1 MKTYKDFI
9 TEAFKRTGKKI
20 EFVRLHHGTS
30 PEAADKIKKSGFSGG
45 REGEVHTS
53 TNPKT
58 ARGFG
63 ARYSDKPRNV
73 TMLVPKKSIKK
84 EPEKD
89 AKAVKTKGQRHT
101 DEFGRRHYSVAMD
114 PKYASSKIVKQ
125 DGKIQKP
132 QVAKRYRSLVD
143 NN

>member
-30 PEAADKIKKSGFSGG
+30 PESAEKIKKSGFSGG

-63 ARYSDKPRNV
+63 ARYSDKPKNI
-73 TMLVPKKSIKK
+73 TMLVPKKSIKN
-84 EPEKD
+84 EPEKG
-89 AKAVKTKGQRHT
+89 AKAVRTKGQRHT
-101 DEFGRRHYSVAMD
+101 DQFGRKHVSVAMD
-114 PKYASSKIVKQ
+114 PEYASRKIIKT
-125 DGKIQKP
+125 DGRIQKP
-132 QVAKRYRSLVD
+132 QIAKRYRSIK
-143 NN
+143 

>member
-20 EFVRLHHGTS
+20 EFIRLHHGTS
-30 PEAADKIKKSGFSGG
+30 PESAEKIKKSGFTGG

-63 ARYSDKPRNV
+63 ARYSDKPKNI
-73 TMLVPKKSIKK
+73 TMLVPKKSIKN
-84 EPEKD
+84 EPEKG
-89 AKAVKTKGQRHT
+89 AKAVKTRGQRHT
-101 DEFGRRHYSVAMD
+101 DQFGRRHYSVAMN
-114 PKYASSKIVKQ
+114 PEYASRKIIKT
-125 DGKIQKP
+125 DGRIQKP
-132 QVAKRYRSLVD
+132 QIAKRYRSIG
-143 NN
+143 

>member
-63 ARYSDKPRNV
+63 
-73 TMLVPKKSIKK
+73 I
-84 EPEKD
+84 
-89 AKAVKTKGQRHT
+89 
-101 DEFGRRHYSVAMD
+101 
-114 PKYASSKIVKQ
+114 
-125 DGKIQKP
+125 
-132 QVAKRYRSLVD
+132 
-143 NN
+143 

>member
-20 EFVRLHHGTS
+20 EFIRLHHGTS
-30 PEAADKIKKSGFSGG
+30 PESAEKIKKSDFTGG

-63 ARYSDKPRNV
+63 ARYSDKPKNI
-73 TMLVPKKSIKK
+73 TMLVPKKSIKN
-84 EPEKD
+84 EPEKG
-89 AKAVKTKGQRHT
+89 AKAVKTRGQRHT
-101 DEFGRRHYSVAMD
+101 DQFGRRHYSVAMN
-114 PKYASSKIVKQ
+114 PEYASRKIIKT
-125 DGKIQKP
+125 DGRIQKP
-132 QVAKRYRSLVD
+132 QIAKRYRSIG
-143 NN
+143 